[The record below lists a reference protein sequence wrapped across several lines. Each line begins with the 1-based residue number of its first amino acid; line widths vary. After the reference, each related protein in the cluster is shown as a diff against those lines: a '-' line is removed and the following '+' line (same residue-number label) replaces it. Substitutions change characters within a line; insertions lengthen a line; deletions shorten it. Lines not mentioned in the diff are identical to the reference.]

1 MDRSW
6 MNAKRFTP
14 EYRDGVK
21 AFLEYAEKNTPNH
34 KGLFLCPCNKCLN
47 CSRLD
52 SLQVK
57 SHLICNG
64 FMQNYKVWIWHGE
77 DVQLAKETQPGTSR
91 PSPSNVEMPEK
102 DDYLEEMIN
111 DLGEEAF
118 VRQVVDRTADIDKDT
133 PLYPGTSV
141 KRAVAVLK
149 LINVK
154 AKNGWTDKS
163 FTELLEVLKTLLP
176 PDNTLPERN
185 YDAKKLLCPMGLDVE
200 KIHACPNDC
209 ILYRNEYA
217 HYSRCPK

>member
-1 MDRSW
+1 M
-6 MNAKRFTP
+6 
-14 EYRDGVK
+14 
-21 AFLEYAEKNTPNH
+21 
-34 KGLFLCPCNKCLN
+34 
-47 CSRLD
+47 
-52 SLQVK
+52 
-57 SHLICNG
+57 
-64 FMQNYKVWIWHGE
+64 
-77 DVQLAKETQPGTSR
+77 
-91 PSPSNVEMPEK
+91 
-102 DDYLEEMIN
+102 
-111 DLGEEAF
+111 
-118 VRQVVDRTADIDKDT
+118 VDRTAGIDKDT

-163 FTELLEVLKTLLP
+163 FTKLLEVLKTLLP

-217 HYSRCPK
+217 HYS